1 MIIRLLFEE
10 GDGVL
15 NLEEAYKLL
24 LEESSGK
31 RKTVRQILSS
41 EPIKREE
48 DFKEDEKRRWRNLRA
63 IEEAIA
69 ATYFYR

>member
-1 MIIRLLFEE
+1 VIIRLLFEE

-24 LEESSGK
+24 LEESSGR

-48 DFKEDEKRRWRNLRA
+48 DFREDEKRRWRNLRA
-63 IEEAIA
+63 IEDVIA